1 MTMTR
6 ALSASTITGDTV
18 KNANGDDLGN
28 IEEIVIDLDSG
39 RVAYTVLAAG
49 GFLGLGEKFFAIP
62 WDMITVDTDNHEVIL
77 DVDKE
82 LLEKAP
88 GFDRDN
94 WPEASD
100 RAYQSDVYR
109 YYERTP
115 YWEVTDNL

>member
-6 ALSASTITGDTV
+6 ALSASTITGDPV

-39 RVAYTVLAAG
+39 RVAYAVLAAG

-62 WDMITVDTDNHEVIL
+62 WDMVTVDLDNKEVIL
-77 DVDKE
+77 DVEKE

-88 GFDRDN
+88 GFDKDN
-94 WPEASD
+94 WPQSTD
-100 RAYQSDVYR
+100 LTYLSDVYR

>member
-1 MTMTR
+1 MTR
-6 ALSASTITGDTV
+6 ALSASTITGDPV

-39 RVAYTVLAAG
+39 RVAYAVLAAG

-62 WDMITVDTDNHEVIL
+62 WDMVTVDLDNKEVVL
-77 DVDKE
+77 DLEKE

-88 GFDRDN
+88 GFDKDN

-100 RAYQSDVYR
+100 RTYLSDVYR

>member
-6 ALSASTITGDTV
+6 ALSASTITGDPV
-18 KNANGDDLGN
+18 KNTNGDDLGN

-62 WDMITVDTDNHEVIL
+62 WDMVSVDMDNKEVIL
-77 DVDKE
+77 DIDKD

-88 GFDRDN
+88 GFDKDN
-94 WPEASD
+94 WPATSD
-100 RAYQSDVYR
+100 RTHLGDVYR

-115 YWEVTDNL
+115 YWEVTDNR

>member
-18 KNANGDDLGN
+18 RNTNGDDLGN
-28 IEEIVIDLDSG
+28 IEEIVLDLDSG

-49 GFLGLGEKFFAIP
+49 GFLGVGEKFFAIP
-62 WDMITVDTDNHEVIL
+62 WDMVTVDLDNKQVIL
-77 DVDKE
+77 DIDKE
-82 LLEKAP
+82 LLKAAP
-88 GFDRDN
+88 GFDKDN
-94 WPEASD
+94 WPQLAD
-100 RAYQSDVYR
+100 QAYLSDVYR